1 MQNSNGNGEVR
12 TKVIRCDIYA
22 GGDRIRSFP
31 DDRSLH
37 ILQAHRNGNALVL
50 ECLDARGD
58 LHICKRAPG
67 ATIGTCAKLTSAERV
82 FTLLDSTPEVRDRP
96 GAVERIVAGASR
108 R

>member
-50 ECLDARGD
+50 ECLDARGK
-58 LHICKRAPG
+58 LVEVETTLPYLLIVEAP
-67 ATIGTCAKLTSAERV
+67 ATPLALGQDA
-82 FTLLDSTPEVRDRP
+82 
-96 GAVERIVAGASR
+96 GAVHAPVTTLDVPALPYAECGSA
-108 R
+108 